1 MKTIIDHMLDHYSEF
16 TKSERKIIDYILEHK
31 SEVQYLSITDLST
44 VCKVSISTISVFCR
58 KLGAEGFNVFKLE
71 LAKAT
76 MPQMPL
82 SIPRSFGNLRADDT
96 LEQVIEKTFTANQD
110 ALQKTYQRLD
120 KEKISKAVDMLRD
133 SNRVL
138 CLGQGN
144 HSIIAKAAWARF
156 STVSSRFFTI
166 EDSHLQALSAA
177 TMTKKDVLLFF
188 SYSGATHDFIEM
200 AHTLRALGVKII
212 LVTGFPHSPG
222 SELSDLVLLIGADEQ
237 PLSYGSVG
245 AMISQMLLV
254 DILYNEFCRRDFA
267 RSEETRDFVG
277 KILAKKCM

>member
-1 MKTIIDHMLDHYSEF
+1 METIIDHMLHHYNEF

-31 SEVQYLSITDLST
+31 NDVQYLSITDLST

-58 KLGAEGFNVFKLE
+58 KLGSEGFNVFKLE

-76 MPQMPL
+76 IPQIPVSMPK
-82 SIPRSFGNLRADDT
+82 SFGNLCADDT

-110 ALQKTYQRLD
+110 ALQKTYHRLD
-120 KEKISKAVDMLRD
+120 KEKIAQAVDMLCD
-133 SNRVL
+133 TDRVL

-156 STVSSRFFTI
+156 STVSSHFFTI

-200 AHTLRALGVKII
+200 ARMVRSKGARII

-245 AMISQMLLV
+245 AMISQMLV
-254 DILYNEFCRRDFA
+254 IDILYNEFCRRDFEH
-267 RSEETRDFVG
+267 SENIRNDVG

>member
-1 MKTIIDHMLDHYSEF
+1 METIIDHMLHHYNEF

-31 SEVQYLSITDLST
+31 NDVQYLSITDLST

-58 KLGAEGFNVFKLE
+58 KLGSEGFNVFKLE

-76 MPQMPL
+76 IPQIPVSMPK
-82 SIPRSFGNLRADDT
+82 SFGNLCADDT

-110 ALQKTYQRLD
+110 ALQKTYHRLD
-120 KEKISKAVDMLRD
+120 KEKIAQAVDMLCD
-133 SNRVL
+133 TDRVL

-156 STVSSRFFTI
+156 STVSSHFFTI

-200 AHTLRALGVKII
+200 ARMVRSKGARII

-245 AMISQMLLV
+245 AMISQMLV
-254 DILYNEFCRRDFA
+254 IDTLYNEFCRRDFEH
-267 RSEETRDFVG
+267 SENIRNDVG

>member
-1 MKTIIDHMLDHYSEF
+1 METIIDHMLHHYNDF
-16 TKSERKIIDYILEHK
+16 TKSERKIIDYILNHK
-31 SEVQYLSITDLST
+31 NDVQYLSITDLST

-76 MPQMPL
+76 MPQTPL
-82 SIPRSFGNLRADDT
+82 SMPKHSGDLCADDT
-96 LEQVIEKTFTANQD
+96 LQQVIEKTFIANQS

-120 KEKISKAVDMLRD
+120 KKTIAKAIDFLQAAD
-133 SNRVL
+133 RVL

-156 STVSSRFFTI
+156 STVSPHFYTI
-166 EDSHLQALSAA
+166 DDSHLQALSAA
-177 TMTKKDVLLFF
+177 TMTTKDVLLFF
-188 SYSGATHDFIEM
+188 SYSGATHDFIELARM
-200 AHTLRALGVKII
+200 VKARGAKII

-222 SELSDLVLLIGADEQ
+222 SELSDVVLLIGADEQ

-245 AMISQMLLV
+245 AMISQMLV
-254 DILYNEFCRRDFA
+254 IDILYNEFCRRDFKNA
-267 RSEETRDFVG
+267 ESIRNHVG